1 MKKSELIS
9 ELSSSKNL
17 SIKDADAVIT
27 IIIQEITK
35 ALKLEGR
42 AEFRGFG
49 VFSSKIRNER
59 EGRNPKRKT
68 RSFISKRLTIRGM
81 TTKSVSL
88 CCVAKVGI
96 TKYWF

>member
-59 EGRNPKRKT
+59 EGRNPKNGQKIKIKKKNIPHFKM
-68 RSFISKRLTIRGM
+68 SINLFNKINLK
-81 TTKSVSL
+81 
-88 CCVAKVGI
+88 
-96 TKYWF
+96 